1 MLPTLAAELATRIGE
16 RIELATDDT
25 LFEGVLSRVSGELLS
40 IVQTSNY
47 SGGTVLYISLNAI
60 NYVSF
65 PR

>member
-1 MLPTLAAELATRIGE
+1 MLATLALELATRIGE

-25 LFEGVLSRVSGELLS
+25 LFEGVLSAVSGELVT
-40 IVQTSNY
+40 IVQTSTY
-47 SGGTVLYISLNAI
+47 SGGVVLHISLSSI

>member
-47 SGGTVLYISLNAI
+47 SGGTVLHISLNAI